1 MNVRLISRY
10 VVRCCALFMVVFC
23 LSGFT
28 LDEIRELKRMG
39 FTNEQ
44 IIELQRAGGTMPSN
58 SQATSSVQVP
68 PTPPA
73 LAVGGERGEYLAG
86 LKEKNKGL
94 LVVCATKVWP
104 FRGPGYLNVDIKFP
118 NGKWGGIGR
127 ANLLEYLMNGQVT
140 PPVFEK
146 LDRDDS
152 CDGEVI
158 VTHQLPIIV
167 SRYYGELE
175 MEAGTYEMKLT
186 RNFRMTEKESGVG
199 KVKRHK
205 KFHGV
210 QIKPGM
216 ATVISYSWNENNK
229 FGLDHVMPIEHRSF
243 VDTVAGR
250 FGAALSEVKV
260 QHNE

>member
-1 MNVRLISRY
+1 VNLRLENGRWWLASCLLVI
-10 VVRCCALFMVVFC
+10 VLG

-28 LDEIRELKRMG
+28 LEEIRELKNMG

-44 IIELQRAGGTMPSN
+44 IVELQRAGGTMPTAMASM
-58 SQATSSVQVP
+58 TVP
-68 PTPPA
+68 VVPTPPA
-73 LAVGGERGEYLAG
+73 LSVGGERATYLTD
-86 LKEKNKGL
+86 LQKRHKGL
-94 LVVCATKVWP
+94 LIVCATKVWP

-140 PPVFEK
+140 PPIFEK
-146 LDRDDS
+146 LETDDS
-152 CDGEVI
+152 CDGEI
-158 VTHQLPIIV
+158 VVTRQLPIIV

-175 MEAGTYEMKLT
+175 VDAGTYEMKLT
-186 RNFRMTEKESGVG
+186 RNFRMTEKESGIG
-199 KVKRHK
+199 KTKRHK

-216 ATVISYSWNENNK
+216 VTILSYSWDENNK

-243 VDTVAGR
+243 VDTVTGR
-250 FGAALSEVKV
+250 FGAAVVEVKV